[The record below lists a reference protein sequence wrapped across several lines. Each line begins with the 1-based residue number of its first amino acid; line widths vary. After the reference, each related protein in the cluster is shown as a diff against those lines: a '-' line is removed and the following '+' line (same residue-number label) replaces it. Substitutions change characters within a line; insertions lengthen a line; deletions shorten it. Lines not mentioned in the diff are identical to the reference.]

1 MQFLNRIWPHCAE
14 ARINTFTIYYTRSQE
29 EKAAFL
35 SIFSTFLKGSIKKV
49 GISYTEPLK
58 KLRKYL
64 AQLCM
69 AHGRKLKLARV
80 LYKKSRRKSSCFV
93 HSRFTGV
100 SKQTSLYIS
109 VHCTTVQRSGA
120 VDSAVASTQP
130 QLDRDLELRISFGN
144 CMGTSGTIICPSAKL
159 NLVPT

>member
-1 MQFLNRIWPHCAE
+1 MSIVCVQGHLPSCSVNMTSKYRQIQMQIPNCIWPHCVWYMATK
-14 ARINTFTIYYTRSQE
+14 AKINTSRYYLLYEKSRRKSSFFVQSLNFFERLYQE
-29 EKAAFL
+29 
-35 SIFSTFLKGSIKKV
+35 V

-100 SKQTSLYIS
+100 SKQTS
-109 VHCTTVQRSGA
+109 VV
-120 VDSAVASTQP
+120 
-130 QLDRDLELRISFGN
+130 
-144 CMGTSGTIICPSAKL
+144 
-159 NLVPT
+159 